1 MCREANGVI
10 AADCECPVGYG
21 GDAYLRCQNLN
32 DKIGQDCVMDEE
44 CGSSLRCETGAT
56 FRKCVDP
63 CTKLKCSENLE
74 CAVRDHLPTC
84 VCQSGLWRNKIF
96 QKKNLSHF
104 FHSCGH
110 SIQKIGYT
118 GNPNIGCTKDVEF
131 NVTAVKENPCGG
143 LSCGPHSE
151 CRFVNGQP
159 TCSCRSY
166 ARGEP
171 PSCYQECRAN
181 SDCELGLSCIQK
193 QCRHS
198 CERCGNNTKC
208 LISRNPRQESVCT
221 CLEG

>member
-1 MCREANGVI
+1 MI

-96 QKKNLSHF
+96 QKNKNFCHTFVSF
-104 FHSCGH
+104 IWSF
-110 SIQKIGYT
+110 YT
-118 GNPNIGCTKDVEF
+118 K
-131 NVTAVKENPCGG
+131 K
-143 LSCGPHSE
+143 
-151 CRFVNGQP
+151 
-159 TCSCRSY
+159 
-166 ARGEP
+166 
-171 PSCYQECRAN
+171 
-181 SDCELGLSCIQK
+181 
-193 QCRHS
+193 
-198 CERCGNNTKC
+198 
-208 LISRNPRQESVCT
+208 
-221 CLEG
+221 